1 MSFHITYV
9 SNDNLHV
16 GLKESNI
23 QLPTE
28 KQSTFT
34 NTIQTHPG
42 ITVATNGN
50 STNSDWL
57 DADGFSELAVTVL
70 SDSNTAQFA
79 ATILWSNDKTNI
91 HGAETVLGSA
101 VAVWA
106 NARSGQVTTKARYF
120 KLVLINSDSANP
132 HVMSAWAYL
141 KA

>member
-9 SNDNLHV
+9 SNDNLNV
-16 GLKESNI
+16 GLTESNI

-50 STNSDWL
+50 STNSDWI

-70 SDSNTAQFA
+70 SDNNTAQFA

-120 KLVLINSDSANP
+120 KLVLINSDSSNP